1 MSKKTYGEQPVTIH
15 IKNLHIHMD
24 EHMDSTNFYNPLL
37 DKEYEGD
44 CDGGDTDCYD
54 CVCRD
59 CPGCTCDSHT
69 CGTGPIGN
77 DCTCDEVEV
86 DLDELVQQIRKD
98 TSLPVVI
105 IERVLAAESKYL
117 AKMGIGTEVKVV
129 EDDNHTEEN
138 EPSEDAKKSDTSHT
152 ATIPDELKEKLA
164 PLMAGIALIGFLKE
178 VCGSGAAEADETTE
192 D

>member
-1 MSKKTYGEQPVTIH
+1 MDKNNSPLINIE
-15 IKNLHIHMD
+15 NLHIHMD
-24 EHMDSTNFYNPLL
+24 ERMDSMNFYHP
-37 DKEYEGD
+37 EMETSD
-44 CDGGDTDCYD
+44 CCDDCFGCD
-54 CVCRD
+54 CRD
-59 CPGCTCDSHT
+59 CPGHS
-69 CGTGPIGN
+69 G
-77 DCTCDEVEV
+77 CDEVEV

-117 AKMGIGTEVKVV
+117 AKLGIGTAVKVV

-138 EPSEDAKKSDTSHT
+138 EPSEEPQKSDTSHT